1 MPIINKNNKKGNTP
15 SYRINNEIFI
25 EGSPMV
31 RLITPDGSN
40 EVVHISKAKDLA
52 GEMELDLIEI
62 NPNGNPPV
70 VKIADYSK
78 MLYELKKSA
87 KKQQHNS
94 KALKEIQLSVS
105 IADNDM
111 QTKANNAAKFLQAG
125 SKVKVVLLMKGREKA
140 RREENKKS
148 IYKFITMLEDVAIP
162 ESIPKDEGDN
172 KTIVILKKKP

>member
-1 MPIINKNNKKGNTP
+1 MPNNNKKANMP

-31 RLITPDGSN
+31 RLIAPDGSN
-40 EVVHISKAKDLA
+40 EVIHITKAKSIA
-52 GEMELDLIEI
+52 EEMGLDLIEI
-62 NPNGNPPV
+62 NPNGKPPV

-94 KALKEIQLSVS
+94 KAIKEIQLSVS

-111 QTKANNAAKFLQAG
+111 KTKANNAAKFIQTG
-125 SKVKVVLLMKGREKA
+125 SKVKVVLQMKGREKA

-148 IYKFITMLEDVAIP
+148 IYKFITMLEDIAVP
-162 ESIPKDEGDN
+162 ESMPKDEGDN
-172 KTIVILKKKP
+172 KTIVILKKKS

>member
-1 MPIINKNNKKGNTP
+1 
-15 SYRINNEIFI
+15 
-25 EGSPMV
+25 
-31 RLITPDGSN
+31 
-40 EVVHISKAKDLA
+40 
-52 GEMELDLIEI
+52 
-62 NPNGNPPV
+62 
-70 VKIADYSK
+70 